1 MHIERAKWYKHI
13 AFIYCIAK
21 NIEKRKEKNLQ
32 APGVDRGYFP
42 MRTYPLAK
50 KKEKMNIYMYP
61 ELIAVTFH
69 CGLVHYPVC

>member
-42 MRTYPLAK
+42 MRTCPLPGVLSEHNMNET
-50 KKEKMNIYMYP
+50 EKVNRR
-61 ELIAVTFH
+61 
-69 CGLVHYPVC
+69 